1 MFASPG
7 SATRSTNAAKPATTA
22 LGGYRDP
29 KPMVFSGL
37 YPIDGSDYPDLR
49 DALDKLKLNDAALVY
64 EPETSAAL
72 GFGFRIGFLGM
83 LHLEIVRERLEREF
97 DLDLI
102 STLPNVVYD
111 VTLDDGTVLTVA
123 NPSEFPYGKVDL
135 GDRAGGA
142 GDRPGAERVHR
153 RDHGA
158 VPAEARLAARH
169 GLLSEERVE
178 MRYTLPLAE
187 IVFDFFDQ
195 LKSRTRGYASLDYEP
210 DGDQVADLVKVDI
223 MLQGETVDAFSSI
236 VHKDKAYAYGVM
248 MAGKLKDLIPRQQ
261 FEVPIQAA
269 IGSRIIARENIRAI
283 REDVLAK
290 CYGGDISRKRK
301 LLEKQ
306 KAGKKRMK
314 NIGTV
319 EVPPEAFIAALS
331 SDGHAAEASLKRL
344 GTDRID
350 LYYAHQDD
358 DSQTQE
364 AVLEAFGKLV
374 DAGKVRVI
382 GASNFHAARL
392 KSAVEAAKTSD
403 LPRYHVLQPEYNLV
417 SRTKFEGELQ
427 DYCVTENIG
436 VLPYYGLA
444 SGFLT
449 GKYRTKDDLGQSV
462 RGGRMGEL
470 LEGTGKAVLDAM
482 DSVVEATGATHA
494 QVALAW
500 LIAQPG
506 VTAPIASATSVKQ
519 IEDLLPAMTL
529 ELSKDQLDALM
540 VAGA

>member
-1 MFASPG
+1 MTLRRLG
-7 SATRSTNAAKPATTA
+7 STDLKIAPLV
-22 LGGYRDP
+22 LGGNVFGWTADRAASFAVLDAFVAGGGTMIDTADVYSAWVDGHQGGESESMIGEWLKASGKRDDVLIAT
-29 KPMVFSGL
+29 KV
-37 YPIDGSDYPDLR
+37 
-49 DALDKLKLNDAALVY
+49 
-64 EPETSAAL
+64 
-72 GFGFRIGFLGM
+72 GM
-83 LHLEIVRERLEREF
+83 LPGE
-97 DLDLI
+97 
-102 STLPNVVYD
+102 
-111 VTLDDGTVLTVA
+111 
-123 NPSEFPYGKVDL
+123 
-135 GDRAGGA
+135 GGEKLA
-142 GDRPGAERVHR
+142 
-153 RDHGA
+153 
-158 VPAEARLAARH
+158 PAR
-169 GLLSEERVE
+169 
-178 MRYTLPLAE
+178 
-187 IVFDFFDQ
+187 
-195 LKSRTRGYASLDYEP
+195 
-210 DGDQVADLVKVDI
+210 
-223 MLQGETVDAFSSI
+223 
-236 VHKDKAYAYGVM
+236 
-248 MAGKLKDLIPRQQ
+248 
-261 FEVPIQAA
+261 
-269 IGSRIIARENIRAI
+269 
-283 REDVLAK
+283 
-290 CYGGDISRKRK
+290 
-301 LLEKQ
+301 
-306 KAGKKRMK
+306 
-314 NIGTV
+314 
-319 EVPPEAFIAALS
+319 IAA
-331 SDGHAAEASLKRL
+331 AAEASLKRL

-358 DSQTQE
+358 DSQAQE

-449 GKYRTKDDLGQSV
+449 GKYRTKDDLSQSV

-470 LEGTGKAVLDAM
+470 LEGSGKAVLDAM
-482 DSVVEATGATHA
+482 DTIVEATGATHA

-519 IEDLLPAMTL
+519 VEDLLPAMTL